1 MKWFRSGRLDLG
13 TNSTIIHLGSTTKV
27 EFHYSTLC
35 KTPQYKKHQSLTKE
49 KEKHKKNNAMMEKHH
64 IRIRIHKEESAKLFM
79 NY

>member
-13 TNSTIIHLGSTTKV
+13 TNSIIIRLGSTTKA

-49 KEKHKKNNAMMEKHH
+49 NENHKRNNA
-64 IRIRIHKEESAKLFM
+64 IHMQRARVAFPI
-79 NY
+79 